1 MADIFTSYISKL
13 LINRRGENGG
23 IIKVKTTAFSPSGD
37 VFEFDERITFPRVIQ
52 TEDSIAE
59 LKPEVSEIYPYKIV
73 LPIEEDGANF
83 LRSPSVS
90 TEVTASQNYYAPV
103 YFERY
108 NPEVLAFID
117 KEFKELPDPNLVEVP
132 EEQINPFGEVD
143 A

>member
-13 LINRRGENGG
+13 LINRRDNDDVV
-23 IIKVKTTAFSPSGD
+23 KVTTKYFSPEGD
-37 VFEFDERITFPRVIQ
+37 VFELDTRVISPSIIQ

-108 NPEVLAFID
+108 NPEVLIFID
-117 KEFKELPDPNLVEVP
+117 REFKELADPNLVEVP